1 MEEVSGHPIACG
13 PMWLSWWAPAED
25 WEAVDSSPDSIEKV
39 LQTGSSHLLNKV
51 AHRLQLALWCGF
63 F

>member
-51 AHRLQLALWCGF
+51 AH
-63 F
+63 